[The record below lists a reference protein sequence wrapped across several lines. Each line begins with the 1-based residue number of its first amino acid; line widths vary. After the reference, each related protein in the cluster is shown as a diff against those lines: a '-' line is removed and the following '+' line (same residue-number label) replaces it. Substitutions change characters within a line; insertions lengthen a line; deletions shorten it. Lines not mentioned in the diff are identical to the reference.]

1 MFGLPPKLDLDVQA
15 LEKQFYRYSRKLH
28 PDVHARA
35 SQQEQEWSLAQA
47 SLLNDA
53 YRTLKNPLDR
63 TKYLL
68 RLEGVQFEEDRG
80 ANPSK
85 VPADLLEEVFELNMQ
100 LEELRQNQKMGE
112 DDPQLRHDLEAA
124 KNQFA
129 AQLSTLDEQVR
140 SRWSAWDAAWEQNDE
155 AGENRGERSDDCVV
169 ATPQLPAEPGAR
181 RGPDPGRVLRVM
193 ADERIVGIDLG
204 TTNSLVAFM
213 QGEKPVVIP
222 GEDGL
227 NLVPSVVALGPA
239 RDGARP
245 TMLVGNGARQH
256 AIGRAGAG
264 DLLGKAPHGPRRGRR
279 CRGIEVLSL
288 SPGRRY
294 PAGRSVAHSPR
305 GCGVHAAGDFR
316 AHPAPAQAKR
326 GALFWRAGDP
336 GSDHGAGIL

>member
-1 MFGLPPKLDLDVQA
+1 MQIAENVSAPAKCWSCGQEVAEGQPFCSSCGKVQPPHQADYFVMFGLPPKLDLDVQA

-85 VPADLLEEVFELNMQ
+85 VPADLLEEVFDLNMQ

-124 KNQFA
+124 KTQFA

-155 AGENRGERSDDCVV
+155 AKKTVAKEAMTALLQRRSYL
-169 ATPQLPAEPGAR
+169 Q
-181 RGPDPGRVLRVM
+181 
-193 ADERIVGIDLG
+193 
-204 TTNSLVAFM
+204 
-213 QGEKPVVIP
+213 
-222 GEDGL
+222 
-227 NLVPSVVALGPA
+227 NLVRDVDQTLG
-239 RDGARP
+239 
-245 TMLVGNGARQH
+245 
-256 AIGRAGAG
+256 
-264 DLLGKAPHGPRRGRR
+264 
-279 CRGIEVLSL
+279 
-288 SPGRRY
+288 
-294 PAGRSVAHSPR
+294 
-305 GCGVHAAGDFR
+305 
-316 AHPAPAQAKR
+316 
-326 GALFWRAGDP
+326 
-336 GSDHGAGIL
+336 GS

>member
-1 MFGLPPKLDLDVQA
+1 MQITESVSAPAKCWSCGEEVADGQPFCGACGKVQPPHLANYFAMFGLPPKLNLDVPA

-80 ANPSK
+80 PNPSK

-112 DDPQLRHDLEAA
+112 DDPQLRRDLEAA

-140 SRWSAWDAAWEQNDE
+140 SRWSAWDEAWQENDE
-155 AGENRGERSDDCVV
+155 AGKTAAKEAMTALLQRRSYL
-169 ATPQLPAEPGAR
+169 Q
-181 RGPDPGRVLRVM
+181 
-193 ADERIVGIDLG
+193 
-204 TTNSLVAFM
+204 
-213 QGEKPVVIP
+213 
-222 GEDGL
+222 
-227 NLVPSVVALGPA
+227 NLVRDVDQTLG
-239 RDGARP
+239 
-245 TMLVGNGARQH
+245 
-256 AIGRAGAG
+256 
-264 DLLGKAPHGPRRGRR
+264 
-279 CRGIEVLSL
+279 
-288 SPGRRY
+288 
-294 PAGRSVAHSPR
+294 
-305 GCGVHAAGDFR
+305 
-316 AHPAPAQAKR
+316 
-326 GALFWRAGDP
+326 
-336 GSDHGAGIL
+336 GS